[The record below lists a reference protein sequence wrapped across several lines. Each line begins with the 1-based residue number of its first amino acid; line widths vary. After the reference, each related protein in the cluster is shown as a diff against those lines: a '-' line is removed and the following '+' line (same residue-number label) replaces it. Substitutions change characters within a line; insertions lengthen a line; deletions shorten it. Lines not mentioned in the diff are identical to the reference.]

1 MKEVEKL
8 KKIVNEIFSVDIE
21 SKSRKRDLVDA
32 RKIYAKILRE
42 QGYGYEKIA
51 KTINKDHATIIHYLK
66 YIDHILSYDKDLM
79 DKYMA
84 CELSFG
90 RIKKY
95 ELNDMLNDFIKHIE
109 FFERQNGKSPIVSQI
124 RNTIL
129 PLFNE

>member
-1 MKEVEKL
+1 MKEIEKL

-21 SKSRKRDLVDA
+21 SKSRNRDIVDA

-79 DKYMA
+79 DKYIA
-84 CELSFG
+84 CEEAYG
-90 RIKKY
+90 RINKY
-95 ELNDMLNDFIKHIE
+95 ELNDMLNYFIKHIE
-109 FFERQNGKSPIVSQI
+109 FFEKQNGKSLVVSGI
-124 RNTIL
+124 KNYIT
-129 PLFNE
+129 PLFNK

>member
-32 RKIYAKILRE
+32 RKVYAKILRE
-42 QGYGYEKIA
+42 AGYRYEKIA
-51 KTINKDHATIIHYLK
+51 KSINKDHSTIIHYVEN
-66 YIDHILSYDKDLM
+66 IENIMSYDKDLM